1 MLEFY
6 FPTFYRYCDNIF
18 IIYLFG
24 PGDHVDS
31 PIFKT
36 FISSTTGVKA
46 PVTVLLYIIGLLMH
60 SRINRILLLGWFIF
74 KNQQN
79 VQLKLSNKCSGVQ
92 NKIFPSEVRGCSSVK
107 LA

>member
-36 FISSTTGVKA
+36 FISSTTEVKA
-46 PVTVLLYIIGLLMH
+46 PVTVLLYITGLLMH

-79 VQLKLSNKCSGVQ
+79 VQLKLSNKCSGVL
-92 NKIFPSEVRGCSSVK
+92 NKIFPSEVKGCNSVK